1 MKQEAK
7 FNEVWERR
15 SEPPYVTESWV
26 DNDWAK
32 GRTDWLTF
40 LIRVKDKKIINQI
53 QKVQDEL
60 TRFDCIEIFPE
71 EYFHIT
77 IKELAFLVKEKQH
90 PDEITNE
97 ELQTFIMSVQEKIT
111 DLKPF
116 EIELMNLNNF
126 KSTVCV
132 EGRDGEVIN
141 NINGTILAIDGVQ
154 RYKHD
159 YPGFLPHLSVAQYKN
174 TEDFE
179 ELIEYLELMRD
190 THIGTLI
197 VDSFELV
204 IAELPVK
211 ERYPKLKPLHTFQ
224 LT

>member
-7 FNEVWERR
+7 FNKVWERR
-15 SEPPYVTESWV
+15 SEPPYVTKSWV

-40 LIRVKDKKIINQI
+40 LIRVKDRNIINQI
-53 QKVQDEL
+53 QKVQNEL
-60 TRFDCIEIFPE
+60 TRFECIEIFPE

-90 PDEITNE
+90 PDEITQE
-97 ELQTFIMSVQEKIT
+97 KLPTLIMSVQEKIR
-111 DLKPF
+111 DFKPF
-116 EIELMNLNNF
+116 EIELVNLNNF

-132 EGRDGEVIN
+132 EGHDGEVIN

-154 RYKHD
+154 KYKHD

-174 TEDFE
+174 KEDYE
-179 ELIEYLELMRD
+179 QLIEYLEYSRKK
-190 THIGTLI
+190 HIGPLI
-197 VDSFELV
+197 VDTFELV
-204 IAELPVK
+204 IAELPIK
-211 ERYPKLKPLHTFQ
+211 GRFPILMPLKTFH
-224 LT
+224 L